1 MPQHFAEGADDLLMR
16 SLITKYALE
25 GNTDDKPNGHF
36 YVTKSAAAE
45 ACDEV
50 VDTHFGYKGQKKQ

>member
-1 MPQHFAEGADDLLMR
+1 MR